1 MKKFTIKGVLD
12 GFRSSVP
19 QPVKPDQ
26 EIVENLRS
34 EHFQVKKT
42 FRHGFP
48 HQPTAVAFDPV
59 QRLLAIGTKSGSLRI
74 LGRPGVDAHVKH
86 EGCSTVVQL
95 QFLINEGALVSATAD
110 DTLHLWNF
118 RQKIPQVV
126 QSLKFQRERITC
138 IHLPLQSKWLYVG
151 TERGNIHILHIE
163 TFVLSGYVINWNKAI
178 EISRKTHPGAVVHL
192 SDNPLDL
199 SKMLIGYES
208 GQIVFWDLKTKNADY
223 RCQSEVP
230 LRSISWHH
238 EGKQFMSS
246 HTDGSLSTWTM
257 RQLKPTNVTHP
268 HAKTTK
274 DGEPEPCKPIQKVE
288 WKLSRSGE
296 AYVIFSGGL
305 AYDTTGR
312 TPSITVIHGKTTT
325 VLEMEHNVID
335 FITLCESPWT
345 SDYQDPYAVVVLL
358 QNDLVVIDLLTPG
371 FPCFENPYPMDIH
384 ESPVTCCAYFADCP
398 SDLVPAFYSVGSKS
412 QKKTGFSEKDW
423 PISGGEWS
431 SSSSS
436 YNEIILTGHADGSIK
451 FWDASAGTLQ
461 VLYKLKTAKLFE
473 KGRTRSTDSEEDPL
487 AIQLIYLCPE
497 SRKLAIAGSGKHV
510 VLFKFKKV
518 ESMSEVVTLEIS
530 LTADSG
536 KEIESSSDHDS
547 PAGGN
552 TSGTGESKVN
562 ESNQL
567 LKVKTGLQKR
577 APGFQATLICLTVAP
592 NGEQPENI
600 TALSLNS
607 SYGLMAYGNESGLA
621 IIDIVQKISLI
632 VINTTDIGSNMDPC
646 QRVLRSPKRQDDL
659 KRENEDKMK
668 SPSTDQLTMCLPTLK
683 QTHRDS
689 TVESEGLLAM
699 VAENVQQPQQCP
711 LRGGDTQIGS
721 NNSKEIAEEPLNET
735 SKPGCTTNEEDCV
748 KNHGWKGLRLKRQL
762 SKVDLKIKSTFSP
775 GLVTSQNGVGT
786 DSSGLKSSIFYCNV
800 NETVSPLSRNES
812 VVSESPLVVEGSSSA
827 PGYDSSTNDCKKREI
842 QHQGKSVTSE
852 GENDG
857 KPTIAQSL
865 NENAIGRSDVAA
877 AAVRPVNL
885 LLAEN
890 EPKAP
895 RLKKIVKMKQS
906 KREGRLLS
914 VPNLKFA
921 KNDPAVCD
929 LRCEETNN
937 TASESF
943 TGNLIRRFS
952 SLRKEK
958 KVPIEVKKKPR
969 AVSSMNGMCM
979 LPVTRR
985 STVVVGG
992 SGGCGEKN
1000 DNADGNNICSSSSSY
1015 GNTGGDGGCDSEC
1028 AIGVSVPRSSI
1039 RSTMNSV
1046 DDDVTGA
1053 IATSRKSFT
1062 LEPRLSRAQ
1071 DKYDSSFQR
1080 SRSSSMSSLENI
1092 TTETISCLTFADS
1105 YTKKSDTSPAPTLWI
1120 GTSLGSVQTVI
1131 FNTPARAERLAYPV
1145 VVSTCNGSTFKLK
1158 GCILSIFFLDCNGA
1172 LIPYSYESWKDDGME
1187 SKERNK
1193 SQGKCTNSRMSPSMN
1208 AQVSTGDGFE
1218 DRQFVVL
1225 ASEKQARVVA
1235 LPSQN
1240 CLYRQQLA
1248 ENHIV
1253 IKAEITSLKDNVC
1266 LVCYVSN
1273 GHIATYSL
1281 PSLRPLIDVDFLP
1294 LIDLSFQT
1302 TKHGIVD
1309 PMLSIWGHQLFVNGD
1324 TDQIAKTLCFSN
1336 RGHGLYLSSP
1346 TEIQKFSVSSQFCG
1360 ELTEMMG
1367 DLFIGHDMPEPPKES
1382 FFKGLFGGG
1391 SRSLDREELFGESS
1405 GRASRTVAKHIPGP
1419 NAGAENLRER
1429 VTTATGEVNM
1439 AHQMVLERGEKLS
1452 QLEERTGRMM
1462 SEAESFSQSAHGL
1475 VLKYKDKK
1483 WYQL

>member
-19 QPVKPDQ
+19 QPVKTDQ
-26 EIVENLRS
+26 EIVENLRP

-48 HQPTAVAFDPV
+48 HQPTALAFDPV

-86 EGCSTVVQL
+86 EGGAAVVQL

-110 DTLHLWNF
+110 DTVHLWNF

-126 QSLKFQRERITC
+126 QSLKFQRDRITC
-138 IHLPLQSKWLYVG
+138 IHLPLQSKWLYIG

-178 EISRKTHPGAVVHL
+178 EVSRKTHPGAVVHL

-199 SKMLIGYES
+199 SKMLIGYTT
-208 GQIVFWDLKTKNADY
+208 GQIVLWDLKTKNADY
-223 RCQSEVP
+223 RCQTDDP
-230 LRSISWHH
+230 LKSITWHH
-238 EGKQFMSS
+238 EGKQFMCS
-246 HTDGSLSTWTM
+246 HTDGSLSTWTV
-257 RQLKPTNVTHP
+257 RQLKPANVTYP
-268 HAKTTK
+268 HAKATK
-274 DGEPEPCKPIQKVE
+274 DGEPELCKPIQKVE
-288 WKLSRSGE
+288 WKLSRSGDT
-296 AYVIFSGGL
+296 YIIFSGGL

-312 TPSITVIHGKTTT
+312 TPSITVIQNGKTTT

-335 FITLCESPWT
+335 FVTLCDSPWA
-345 SDYQDPYAVVVLL
+345 SDFQDPYAVVVLL

-412 QKKTGFSEKDW
+412 QKKTGFSEKEW

-473 KGRTRSTDSEEDPL
+473 KTRTRSIDSEEDPL
-487 AIQLIYLCPE
+487 AIQLIFLCPE

-518 ESMSEVVTLEIS
+518 ESMSEVVTLEICLS
-530 LTADSG
+530 VDPT
-536 KEIESSSDHDS
+536 KEGDNSPDRES
-547 PAGGN
+547 PANTVGN
-552 TSGTGESKVN
+552 VESKN
-562 ESNQL
+562 TEFNHP
-567 LKVKTGLQKR
+567 LKIKTGLQKR
-577 APGFQATLICLTVAP
+577 AAGFQATLICLTTAP
-592 NGEQPENI
+592 IGEQPENI

-607 SYGLMAYGNESGLA
+607 SYGLLAYGNESGLV
-621 IIDIVQKISLI
+621 IVDIVQKISLI
-632 VINTTDIGSNMDPC
+632 VLNTSDIGGGSDPY

-659 KRENEDKMK
+659 RRENEDKAR
-668 SPSTDQLTMCLPTLK
+668 SPSTDQ
-683 QTHRDS
+683 
-689 TVESEGLLAM
+689 
-699 VAENVQQPQQCP
+699 
-711 LRGGDTQIGS
+711 
-721 NNSKEIAEEPLNET
+721 
-735 SKPGCTTNEEDCV
+735 
-748 KNHGWKGLRLKRQL
+748 
-762 SKVDLKIKSTFSP
+762 
-775 GLVTSQNGVGT
+775 
-786 DSSGLKSSIFYCNV
+786 
-800 NETVSPLSRNES
+800 
-812 VVSESPLVVEGSSSA
+812 
-827 PGYDSSTNDCKKREI
+827 
-842 QHQGKSVTSE
+842 
-852 GENDG
+852 
-857 KPTIAQSL
+857 
-865 NENAIGRSDVAA
+865 
-877 AAVRPVNL
+877 
-885 LLAEN
+885 
-890 EPKAP
+890 
-895 RLKKIVKMKQS
+895 
-906 KREGRLLS
+906 
-914 VPNLKFA
+914 
-921 KNDPAVCD
+921 
-929 LRCEETNN
+929 
-937 TASESF
+937 
-943 TGNLIRRFS
+943 
-952 SLRKEK
+952 
-958 KVPIEVKKKPR
+958 
-969 AVSSMNGMCM
+969 MNGMCV
-979 LPVTRR
+979 LPVTGR
-985 STVVVGG
+985 STVGVGGERGDNGDNSDGCSTGSG
-992 SGGCGEKN
+992 SGGGGGGSN
-1000 DNADGNNICSSSSSY
+1000 GAYNSDGGASSNAGACIIRSGTRNAAAGAISGTDEEINMQVSRKGVTLDQRHPRAQGIRKLQKCLSTTTSHFEVDSASGAAAAFPTVSLFYAQRSTEMRSCSSAVPQASLNYQNILTNTRQYSSFGSIVSTANY
-1015 GNTGGDGGCDSEC
+1015 KFDG
-1028 AIGVSVPRSSI
+1028 
-1039 RSTMNSV
+1039 
-1046 DDDVTGA
+1046 
-1053 IATSRKSFT
+1053 
-1062 LEPRLSRAQ
+1062 
-1071 DKYDSSFQR
+1071 SFQR

-1105 YTKKSDTSPAPTLWI
+1105 YTKKTDTNGMPTLWI
-1120 GTSLGSVQTVI
+1120 GTSLGSVTTVV
-1131 FNTPARAERLAYPV
+1131 FNTPAHGERHAHPV

-1158 GCILSIFFLDCNGA
+1158 GCILSMSFLDCNGA
-1172 LIPYSYESWKDDGME
+1172 LIPYLFESWKDENTDG
-1187 SKERNK
+1187 KERNK
-1193 SQGKCTNSRMSPSMN
+1193 SQGKCTNSRMSPSAN
-1208 AQVSTGDGFE
+1208 TQVSGDNFE

-1240 CLYRQQLA
+1240 CVYRQQLA
-1248 ENHIV
+1248 DTHIV
-1253 IKAEITSLKDNVC
+1253 IKAEVTPLKDNVS

-1273 GHIATYSL
+1273 GHITTYSL

-1346 TEIQKFSVSSQFCG
+1346 MEIQKFSVSSEFCA

-1367 DLFIGHDMPEPPKES
+1367 DLFIGHDMPEPPKEG

-1419 NAGAENLRER
+1419 NEALRER
-1429 VTTATGEVNM
+1429 VSSATGEVNM
-1439 AHQMVLERGEKLS
+1439 AHQMVVERGEKLS
-1452 QLEERTGRMM
+1452 QLEERTARMM
-1462 SEAESFSQSAHGL
+1462 SEAENFSTSAHGL
-1475 VLKYKDKK
+1475 MLKYKDKK

>member
-1 MKKFTIKGVLD
+1 MKKFTIKGVFD

-26 EIVENLRS
+26 EIVENSRP

-86 EGCSTVVQL
+86 DGGSAVVQL
-95 QFLINEGALVSATAD
+95 QFLVNEGALVSATAD

-151 TERGNIHILHIE
+151 TERGNIHVLHIE

-178 EISRKTHPGAVVHL
+178 EVFRKTHPGAVVHL

-208 GQIVFWDLKTKNADY
+208 GQIVLWDLKLKNAEY
-223 RCQSEVP
+223 RCLCEVP

-238 EGKQFMSS
+238 EGKQFMCS
-246 HTDGSLSTWTM
+246 HTDGSLSTWTV
-257 RQLKPTNVTHP
+257 RQVKPTSVTHP

-274 DGEPEPCKPIQKVE
+274 DGEPEPCKSIQKVE

-335 FITLCESPWT
+335 FITLCENPWT
-345 SDYQDPYAVVVLL
+345 SDYQEPYAVVVLL
-358 QNDLVVIDLLTPG
+358 HNDLVVIDLLTPG

-384 ESPVTCCAYFADCP
+384 ESPVTCCAYFADCL

-436 YNEIILTGHADGSIK
+436 YNEIIVTGHADGSIK
-451 FWDASAGTLQ
+451 FWDASAGSLQ

-473 KGRTRSTDSEEDPL
+473 KGRTRSIDSEDDPL
-487 AIQLIYLCPE
+487 AIQLIFLCPE

-530 LTADSG
+530 LTPNTDQP
-536 KEIESSSDHDS
+536 KEVESSSDHDS
-547 PAGGN
+547 PAGN
-552 TSGTGESKVN
+552 TSGSSETKNS
-562 ESNQL
+562 ESNQP
-567 LKVKTGLQKR
+567 LKVKSGLQKR
-577 APGFQATLICLTVAP
+577 AAGFQATLVCLTVAP
-592 NGEQPENI
+592 SGEQPENI
-600 TALSLNS
+600 TALSLNT
-607 SYGLMAYGNESGLA
+607 SYGLMAYGNETGLVV
-621 IIDIVQKISLI
+621 IDIVQKISL
-632 VINTTDIGSNMDPC
+632 VVLSTADIGGNSDPC

-659 KRENEDKMK
+659 KRETEDKAR
-668 SPSTDQLTMCLPTLK
+668 SPSTDQ
-683 QTHRDS
+683 
-689 TVESEGLLAM
+689 
-699 VAENVQQPQQCP
+699 VQISFAVFP
-711 LRGGDTQIGS
+711 D
-721 NNSKEIAEEPLNET
+721 
-735 SKPGCTTNEEDCV
+735 
-748 KNHGWKGLRLKRQL
+748 
-762 SKVDLKIKSTFSP
+762 SKVDS
-775 GLVTSQNGVGT
+775 
-786 DSSGLKSSIFYCNV
+786 
-800 NETVSPLSRNES
+800 
-812 VVSESPLVVEGSSSA
+812 
-827 PGYDSSTNDCKKREI
+827 
-842 QHQGKSVTSE
+842 
-852 GENDG
+852 
-857 KPTIAQSL
+857 
-865 NENAIGRSDVAA
+865 
-877 AAVRPVNL
+877 
-885 LLAEN
+885 
-890 EPKAP
+890 
-895 RLKKIVKMKQS
+895 
-906 KREGRLLS
+906 
-914 VPNLKFA
+914 
-921 KNDPAVCD
+921 
-929 LRCEETNN
+929 
-937 TASESF
+937 
-943 TGNLIRRFS
+943 
-952 SLRKEK
+952 
-958 KVPIEVKKKPR
+958 
-969 AVSSMNGMCM
+969 
-979 LPVTRR
+979 
-985 STVVVGG
+985 
-992 SGGCGEKN
+992 
-1000 DNADGNNICSSSSSY
+1000 
-1015 GNTGGDGGCDSEC
+1015 
-1028 AIGVSVPRSSI
+1028 
-1039 RSTMNSV
+1039 
-1046 DDDVTGA
+1046 
-1053 IATSRKSFT
+1053 
-1062 LEPRLSRAQ
+1062 

-1105 YTKKSDTSPAPTLWI
+1105 YTKKTDTCPVPTLWI
-1120 GTSLGSVQTVI
+1120 GTSLGSIQTVI
-1131 FNTPARAERLAYPV
+1131 FNTPARADRHAHPV

-1158 GCILSIFFLDCNGA
+1158 GCILSIAFLDCNGA
-1172 LIPYSYESWKDDGME
+1172 LIPYSFESWKDDSAEG
-1187 SKERNK
+1187 KDRNK
-1193 SQGKCTNSRMSPSMN
+1193 NQGKSTNTRMSPSMTTQ
-1208 AQVSTGDGFE
+1208 AAAGDGFE

-1225 ASEKQARVVA
+1225 VSEKQARVLA

-1248 ENHIV
+1248 ETHIV
-1253 IKAEITSLKDNVC
+1253 IKADITTIKDNVC

-1281 PSLRPLIDVDFLP
+1281 PSLRPLIEVDFLP

-1336 RGHGLYLSSP
+1336 KGHGLYLSSP
-1346 TEIQKFSVSSQFCG
+1346 TEIQKFSVSSEFCG

-1382 FFKGLFGGG
+1382 FFKGLFGVG

-1419 NAGAENLRER
+1419 SEAMRER
-1429 VTTATGEVNM
+1429 VSTATGEVNM
-1439 AHQMVLERGEKLS
+1439 AHQMVLERGDKLS
-1452 QLEERTGRMM
+1452 QLEERTARMM
-1462 SEAESFSQSAHGL
+1462 TEAEGFSTSAHGL
-1475 VLKYKDKK
+1475 MLKYKDKK

>member
-26 EIVENLRS
+26 EIVENLRP

-74 LGRPGVDAHVKH
+74 LGRPGVDAHVRH
-86 EGCSTVVQL
+86 EGCTAVVQL

-151 TERGNIHILHIE
+151 TERGNIHVLHIE

-178 EISRKTHPGAVVHL
+178 EVSRKTHPGAVVHL

-208 GQIVFWDLKTKNADY
+208 GQMVFWDLKTKNAEY
-223 RCQSEVP
+223 RCHSDVP
-230 LRSISWHH
+230 LKSISWHH
-238 EGKQFMSS
+238 EGKQFMCS
-246 HTDGSLSTWTM
+246 HTDGSLATWTV
-257 RQLKPTNVTHP
+257 RQVKPTNITHP

-335 FITLCESPWT
+335 FITLCENPWT

-431 SSSSS
+431 SSSSG

-473 KGRTRSTDSEEDPL
+473 KGRTRSIDSEEDPL
-487 AIQLIYLCPE
+487 AIQLIFLCPE
-497 SRKLAIAGSGKHV
+497 SRKLAIAGSGRHV

-530 LTADSG
+530 LTADPA

-547 PAGGN
+547 PAGN
-552 TSGTGESKVN
+552 TSGSSESKNN
-562 ESNQL
+562 ESNQP

-577 APGFQATLICLTVAP
+577 AAGFQATLVCLTIA
-592 NGEQPENI
+592 NIGEQAENI

-607 SYGLMAYGNESGLA
+607 SYGLMAYGNESGIV

-632 VINTTDIGSNMDPC
+632 VLNTADIGGNTDPC
-646 QRVLRSPKRQDDL
+646 QRVLRSPKRQDEL
-659 KRENEDKMK
+659 KRENEDKAR
-668 SPSTDQLTMCLPTLK
+668 SPSTDQ
-683 QTHRDS
+683 
-689 TVESEGLLAM
+689 
-699 VAENVQQPQQCP
+699 VQISFAVFP
-711 LRGGDTQIGS
+711 D
-721 NNSKEIAEEPLNET
+721 
-735 SKPGCTTNEEDCV
+735 
-748 KNHGWKGLRLKRQL
+748 
-762 SKVDLKIKSTFSP
+762 SKVD
-775 GLVTSQNGVGT
+775 
-786 DSSGLKSSIFYCNV
+786 SGRV
-800 NETVSPLSRNES
+800 
-812 VVSESPLVVEGSSSA
+812 
-827 PGYDSSTNDCKKREI
+827 
-842 QHQGKSVTSE
+842 
-852 GENDG
+852 
-857 KPTIAQSL
+857 
-865 NENAIGRSDVAA
+865 
-877 AAVRPVNL
+877 
-885 LLAEN
+885 
-890 EPKAP
+890 
-895 RLKKIVKMKQS
+895 
-906 KREGRLLS
+906 
-914 VPNLKFA
+914 
-921 KNDPAVCD
+921 
-929 LRCEETNN
+929 
-937 TASESF
+937 
-943 TGNLIRRFS
+943 
-952 SLRKEK
+952 
-958 KVPIEVKKKPR
+958 
-969 AVSSMNGMCM
+969 
-979 LPVTRR
+979 
-985 STVVVGG
+985 
-992 SGGCGEKN
+992 
-1000 DNADGNNICSSSSSY
+1000 
-1015 GNTGGDGGCDSEC
+1015 
-1028 AIGVSVPRSSI
+1028 
-1039 RSTMNSV
+1039 
-1046 DDDVTGA
+1046 
-1053 IATSRKSFT
+1053 
-1062 LEPRLSRAQ
+1062 

-1105 YTKKSDTSPAPTLWI
+1105 YTKKSDTSPVPTLWI
-1120 GTSLGSVQTVI
+1120 GTSLGSIQTVI
-1131 FNTPARAERLAYPV
+1131 FNTPARGERHAHPV

-1158 GCILSIFFLDCNGA
+1158 GCILSMFFLDCNGA
-1172 LIPYSYESWKDDGME
+1172 LIPYSYESWKDDSME
-1187 SKERNK
+1187 SKERNR
-1193 SQGKCTNSRMSPSMN
+1193 SQGKCNSRTSSPSMN
-1208 AQVSTGDGFE
+1208 TQVATGEGFE

-1240 CLYRQQLA
+1240 CQYRQQLA
-1248 ENHIV
+1248 ESHIV

-1266 LVCYVSN
+1266 LVCYISN
-1273 GHIATYSL
+1273 GHITTYSL

-1367 DLFIGHDMPEPPKES
+1367 DLFTGHDMPEPPKES

-1419 NAGAENLRER
+1419 NAATENMRER
-1429 VTTATGEVNM
+1429 VTTATGEVNV

-1462 SEAESFSQSAHGL
+1462 SEAEGFSQSAHGL
-1475 VLKYKDKK
+1475 MLKYKDKK

>member
-26 EIVENLRS
+26 EIVENLRP

-74 LGRPGVDAHVKH
+74 LGRSGVDAHVKH
-86 EGCSTVVQL
+86 EGCTAVIQL

-151 TERGNIHILHIE
+151 TERGNIHVLHIE

-178 EISRKTHPGAVVHL
+178 DISRKTHPGAVVHL

-208 GQIVFWDLKTKNADY
+208 GQIVLWDLKTRNADY
-223 RCQSEVP
+223 RCQSDVP
-230 LRSISWHH
+230 LKSISWHH
-238 EGKQFMSS
+238 EGKQFMCS
-246 HTDGSLSTWTM
+246 HTDGSLSTWTV
-257 RQLKPTNVTHP
+257 RQVKSTNVTYP

-274 DGEPEPCKPIQKVE
+274 DGEPEPCKSIQKVE

-371 FPCFENPYPMDIH
+371 FPCLENPYPMDIH

-473 KGRTRSTDSEEDPL
+473 KGRTRSIDSEEDPL
-487 AIQLIYLCPE
+487 AIQLMFLCPE

-518 ESMSEVVTLEIS
+518 ESMSEVVTLEVS
-530 LTADSG
+530 LSADPG
-536 KEIESSSDHDS
+536 KEAEGSPEHDS
-547 PAGGN
+547 PAGN
-552 TSGTGESKVN
+552 TSGSSEAKNT
-562 ESNQL
+562 ESNQSV
-567 LKVKTGLQKR
+567 KVKSGLQKR
-577 APGFQATLICLTVAP
+577 APGFQATLICLTVAAS
-592 NGEQPENI
+592 GEQPENI
-600 TALSLNS
+600 TALCLNS
-607 SYGLMAYGNESGLA
+607 SYGLMAYGNESGVV
-621 IIDIVQKISLI
+621 IIDIVQKLSLL
-632 VINTTDIGSNMDPC
+632 VLNTADIGGGTDPY

-659 KRENEDKMK
+659 KRENEDKAR
-668 SPSTDQLTMCLPTLK
+668 SPSTDQ
-683 QTHRDS
+683 
-689 TVESEGLLAM
+689 
-699 VAENVQQPQQCP
+699 VQISFAVFP
-711 LRGGDTQIGS
+711 D
-721 NNSKEIAEEPLNET
+721 
-735 SKPGCTTNEEDCV
+735 
-748 KNHGWKGLRLKRQL
+748 
-762 SKVDLKIKSTFSP
+762 SKVDS
-775 GLVTSQNGVGT
+775 
-786 DSSGLKSSIFYCNV
+786 
-800 NETVSPLSRNES
+800 
-812 VVSESPLVVEGSSSA
+812 
-827 PGYDSSTNDCKKREI
+827 
-842 QHQGKSVTSE
+842 
-852 GENDG
+852 
-857 KPTIAQSL
+857 
-865 NENAIGRSDVAA
+865 
-877 AAVRPVNL
+877 
-885 LLAEN
+885 
-890 EPKAP
+890 
-895 RLKKIVKMKQS
+895 
-906 KREGRLLS
+906 
-914 VPNLKFA
+914 
-921 KNDPAVCD
+921 
-929 LRCEETNN
+929 
-937 TASESF
+937 
-943 TGNLIRRFS
+943 
-952 SLRKEK
+952 
-958 KVPIEVKKKPR
+958 
-969 AVSSMNGMCM
+969 
-979 LPVTRR
+979 
-985 STVVVGG
+985 
-992 SGGCGEKN
+992 
-1000 DNADGNNICSSSSSY
+1000 
-1015 GNTGGDGGCDSEC
+1015 
-1028 AIGVSVPRSSI
+1028 
-1039 RSTMNSV
+1039 
-1046 DDDVTGA
+1046 
-1053 IATSRKSFT
+1053 
-1062 LEPRLSRAQ
+1062 

-1105 YTKKSDTSPAPTLWI
+1105 YTKKSDTIPVPTLWI
-1120 GTSLGSVQTVI
+1120 GTSLGSIQTVT
-1131 FNTPARAERLAYPV
+1131 FNTPARGERHAQAV
-1145 VVSTCNGSTFKLK
+1145 VVSSCSILSSTDGSTFKLK
-1158 GCILSIFFLDCNGA
+1158 GCILSMSFLDCNGA
-1172 LIPYSYESWKDDGME
+1172 LIPYSYESWRDDSVDG
-1187 SKERNK
+1187 KERNR
-1193 SQGKCTNSRMSPSMN
+1193 SQGKCTNSRTSPSMN
-1208 AQVSTGDGFE
+1208 TQTSTGDGFE

-1225 ASEKQARVVA
+1225 ASEKQARVLA

-1248 ENHIV
+1248 ETHIV
-1253 IKAEITSLKDNVC
+1253 IKAEITTIKDNVC

-1324 TDQIAKTLCFSN
+1324 TDQIAKTLCFSY

-1419 NAGAENLRER
+1419 TATTEPIRER
-1429 VTTATGEVNM
+1429 VTTACGEVNM
-1439 AHQMVLERGEKLS
+1439 AHQMVLERGDKLS
-1452 QLEERTGRMM
+1452 QLEDRTARMM
-1462 SEAESFSQSAHGL
+1462 SEAEGFSQSAHGL
-1475 VLKYKDKK
+1475 MVKYKDKK

>member
-26 EIVENLRS
+26 EIVENLRP

-86 EGCSTVVQL
+86 EGCTAVIQL

-151 TERGNIHILHIE
+151 TERGNIHVLHIE

-223 RCQSEVP
+223 RCQTDVP

-238 EGKQFMSS
+238 EGKQFMCS
-246 HTDGSLSTWTM
+246 HTDGSLSTWTV
-257 RQLKPTNVTHP
+257 RQVKPTNVTHP

-296 AYVIFSGGL
+296 VYVIFSGGL

-335 FITLCESPWT
+335 FITLCENPWT

-358 QNDLVVIDLLTPG
+358 QNDLVVIDLSTPG

-431 SSSSS
+431 SSSSG

-473 KGRTRSTDSEEDPL
+473 KGRTRSIDSEEDPL
-487 AIQLIYLCPE
+487 AIQLIFLCPE
-497 SRKLAIAGSGKHV
+497 SRKLAIAGSGRHV

-530 LTADSG
+530 LTADPV
-536 KEIESSSDHDS
+536 KEVESSSDHDS
-547 PAGGN
+547 PAGN
-552 TSGTGESKVN
+552 TSGSSESKNN
-562 ESNQL
+562 ESNQS

-577 APGFQATLICLTVAP
+577 AAGFQATLVCLTIT
-592 NGEQPENI
+592 NSGEQTENI

-607 SYGLMAYGNESGLA
+607 SYGLMAYGNESGIV

-632 VINTTDIGSNMDPC
+632 VLNTGDIGGNTDPG
-646 QRVLRSPKRQDDL
+646 QRVLRSPKRQDEL
-659 KRENEDKMK
+659 KRENEDKAR
-668 SPSTDQLTMCLPTLK
+668 SPSTDQ
-683 QTHRDS
+683 
-689 TVESEGLLAM
+689 
-699 VAENVQQPQQCP
+699 
-711 LRGGDTQIGS
+711 
-721 NNSKEIAEEPLNET
+721 
-735 SKPGCTTNEEDCV
+735 
-748 KNHGWKGLRLKRQL
+748 
-762 SKVDLKIKSTFSP
+762 
-775 GLVTSQNGVGT
+775 
-786 DSSGLKSSIFYCNV
+786 
-800 NETVSPLSRNES
+800 
-812 VVSESPLVVEGSSSA
+812 
-827 PGYDSSTNDCKKREI
+827 
-842 QHQGKSVTSE
+842 
-852 GENDG
+852 
-857 KPTIAQSL
+857 
-865 NENAIGRSDVAA
+865 
-877 AAVRPVNL
+877 
-885 LLAEN
+885 
-890 EPKAP
+890 
-895 RLKKIVKMKQS
+895 
-906 KREGRLLS
+906 
-914 VPNLKFA
+914 
-921 KNDPAVCD
+921 
-929 LRCEETNN
+929 
-937 TASESF
+937 
-943 TGNLIRRFS
+943 
-952 SLRKEK
+952 
-958 KVPIEVKKKPR
+958 
-969 AVSSMNGMCM
+969 MNGMCM

-985 STVVVGG
+985 GTMVVGG
-992 SGGCGEKN
+992 SGCGEKG
-1000 DNADGNNICSSSSSY
+1000 DNADSNSSSPCG
-1015 GNTGGDGGCDSEC
+1015 GNAGDGGCNSESSGGPSTSGVGTPRL
-1028 AIGVSVPRSSI
+1028 AIHNTVNTG
-1039 RSTMNSV
+1039 
-1046 DDDVTGA
+1046 DDD
-1053 IATSRKSFT
+1053 IAGSNANSRKPLT
-1062 LEPRLSRAQ
+1062 IEPRQSRAQ
-1071 DKYDSSFQR
+1071 GIRKLQKCLSTTTNHYELDSSSLNNFPTTSLLSSHRSAEIRGYPSTAPQASFNYQNILSNTRQYNSFDKYDSSFQR

-1105 YTKKSDTSPAPTLWI
+1105 YTKKGDTSPVPTLWI
-1120 GTSLGSVQTVI
+1120 GTSLGSIQTVI
-1131 FNTPARAERLAYPV
+1131 FNTPARGERHAHPV

-1158 GCILSIFFLDCNGA
+1158 GCILSMSFLDCNGA
-1172 LIPYSYESWKDDGME
+1172 LIPYSYESWKDDSMD
-1187 SKERNK
+1187 SKERNR
-1193 SQGKCTNSRMSPSMN
+1193 SQGKCNSRMSSPSMN
-1208 AQVSTGDGFE
+1208 TQAATGEGFE

-1225 ASEKQARVVA
+1225 TSEKQARVVA

-1248 ENHIV
+1248 ETHIV
-1253 IKAEITSLKDNVC
+1253 IKAEFTTIKDNVC

-1273 GHIATYSL
+1273 GHVATYSL

-1419 NAGAENLRER
+1419 NAGAESLRER

-1462 SEAESFSQSAHGL
+1462 SEAEGFSQSAHGL
-1475 VLKYKDKK
+1475 MLKYKDKK

>member
-26 EIVENLRS
+26 EIVENLRP

-48 HQPTAVAFDPV
+48 HQPTALAFDPV

-74 LGRPGVDAHVKH
+74 LGSPGVDTHVKH
-86 EGCSTVVQL
+86 EECAAVLQL

-126 QSLKFQRERITC
+126 QSLKFQRDRITC

-178 EISRKTHPGAVVHL
+178 EVSRKTHPGAVVHL

-199 SKMLIGYES
+199 SKILIGYQT
-208 GQIVFWDLKTKNADY
+208 GQIVLWDLKSKTADY
-223 RCQSEVP
+223 RCQTDEQ
-230 LRSISWHH
+230 LKSITWHH
-238 EGKQFMSS
+238 EGKQFMCS
-246 HTDGSLSTWTM
+246 HTNGSLSTWTV
-257 RQLKPTNVTHP
+257 RQLKPTSVTFP
-268 HAKTTK
+268 HAKTTN
-274 DGEPEPCKPIQKVE
+274 GEPEPCKPIQKVE

-296 AYVIFSGGL
+296 AYIIFSGGL
-305 AYDTTGR
+305 ACDVTGR
-312 TPSITVIHGKTTT
+312 TPSITIIQGKTTT
-325 VLEMEHNVID
+325 VLEMEHTVID
-335 FITLCESPWT
+335 FVTLCDNPWA
-345 SDYQDPYAVVVLL
+345 SDFQDPYAVVVLL

-371 FPCFENPYPMDIH
+371 FPCFENPYPMNIH

-412 QKKTGFSEKDW
+412 QKKTGFSEKEW

-431 SSSSS
+431 PNSSS

-461 VLYKLKTAKLFE
+461 ILYKLKTAKLFE
-473 KGRTRSTDSEEDPL
+473 KTKTHSIDSEEDPL

-518 ESMSEVVTLEIS
+518 ESMSEVVTLEICLS
-530 LTADSG
+530 VDSSR
-536 KEIESSSDHDS
+536 EAENSPDHES
-547 PAGGN
+547 PATGN
-552 TSGTGESKVN
+552 TVGNVESKITDFN
-562 ESNQL
+562 HP

-577 APGFQATLICLTVAP
+577 AAGFQATLICLTTAP
-592 NGEQPENI
+592 SGEQPENI
-600 TALSLNS
+600 TSLSLNS
-607 SYGLMAYGNESGLA
+607 SYGLLAYGNESGLV

-632 VINTTDIGSNMDPC
+632 VLNTSDLGGSDP
-646 QRVLRSPKRQDDL
+646 QRVLRSPKRQDDS
-659 KRENEDKMK
+659 KRENEDKAR
-668 SPSTDQLTMCLPTLK
+668 SPSTDQVQISFAVFP
-683 QTHRDS
+683 DS
-689 TVESEGLLAM
+689 KLDSG
-699 VAENVQQPQQCP
+699 
-711 LRGGDTQIGS
+711 R
-721 NNSKEIAEEPLNET
+721 
-735 SKPGCTTNEEDCV
+735 
-748 KNHGWKGLRLKRQL
+748 
-762 SKVDLKIKSTFSP
+762 VDKF
-775 GLVTSQNGVGT
+775 
-786 DSSGLKSSIFYCNV
+786 
-800 NETVSPLSRNES
+800 
-812 VVSESPLVVEGSSSA
+812 
-827 PGYDSSTNDCKKREI
+827 
-842 QHQGKSVTSE
+842 
-852 GENDG
+852 DG
-857 KPTIAQSL
+857 
-865 NENAIGRSDVAA
+865 
-877 AAVRPVNL
+877 
-885 LLAEN
+885 
-890 EPKAP
+890 
-895 RLKKIVKMKQS
+895 
-906 KREGRLLS
+906 
-914 VPNLKFA
+914 
-921 KNDPAVCD
+921 
-929 LRCEETNN
+929 
-937 TASESF
+937 
-943 TGNLIRRFS
+943 
-952 SLRKEK
+952 
-958 KVPIEVKKKPR
+958 
-969 AVSSMNGMCM
+969 
-979 LPVTRR
+979 
-985 STVVVGG
+985 
-992 SGGCGEKN
+992 
-1000 DNADGNNICSSSSSY
+1000 
-1015 GNTGGDGGCDSEC
+1015 
-1028 AIGVSVPRSSI
+1028 
-1039 RSTMNSV
+1039 
-1046 DDDVTGA
+1046 
-1053 IATSRKSFT
+1053 
-1062 LEPRLSRAQ
+1062 
-1071 DKYDSSFQR
+1071 SFQR

-1105 YTKKSDTSPAPTLWI
+1105 YTKKNDTNGMPTLWI
-1120 GTSLGSVQTVI
+1120 GTSLGSVQTVV
-1131 FNTPARAERLAYPV
+1131 FNTPAHGERNAHPV

-1158 GCILSIFFLDCNGA
+1158 GCILSTSFLDCNGA
-1172 LIPYSYESWKDDGME
+1172 LIPYLYESWKDENTDG
-1187 SKERNK
+1187 KDRNK
-1193 SQGKCTNSRMSPSMN
+1193 SQGKGTNSRMPPSMN
-1208 AQVSTGDGFE
+1208 TQISGDNFE

-1240 CLYRQQLA
+1240 CVYRQQLA
-1248 ENHIV
+1248 ETHIV
-1253 IKAEITSLKDNVC
+1253 IKAEVTSLKDNVC

-1273 GHIATYSL
+1273 GHITTYSL

-1346 TEIQKFSVSSQFCG
+1346 MEIQKFSVSSEFCA

-1367 DLFIGHDMPEPPKES
+1367 DLFIGHDMPGPPKES

-1419 NAGAENLRER
+1419 NEALRER
-1429 VTTATGEVNM
+1429 VSSATGEVNM
-1439 AHQMVLERGEKLS
+1439 AHQMVVERGEKLS

-1462 SEAESFSQSAHGL
+1462 SEAENFSQSAHGL
-1475 VLKYKDKK
+1475 MLKYKDKK

>member
-12 GFRSSVP
+12 GFRSSIP
-19 QPVKPDQ
+19 QPAKSDQ

-74 LGRPGVDAHVKH
+74 LGRPGVDVHVKH
-86 EGCSTVVQL
+86 EGCSAVMQL
-95 QFLINEGALVSATAD
+95 QFLINEGALISATTD

-126 QSLKFQRERITC
+126 QSLKFQRDRITC

-151 TERGNIHILHIE
+151 TERGNIHVLHIE

-192 SDNPLDL
+192 SDIPLDL
-199 SKMLIGYES
+199 SKILIGYES
-208 GQIVFWDLKTKNADY
+208 GQIVFWDLKTKSADY
-223 RCQSEVP
+223 RCHSDEP
-230 LRSISWHH
+230 LKSITWHH

-246 HTDGSLSTWTM
+246 HSDGSLLTWTV

-268 HAKTTK
+268 HAKATK
-274 DGEPEPCKPIQKVE
+274 DGEPEPCKSIQKVE

-325 VLEMEHNVID
+325 VLEMEHNVVD

-345 SDYQDPYAVVVLL
+345 SDFQDPYAVVVLL
-358 QNDLVVIDLLTPG
+358 QNDLVIIDLLTPG

-412 QKKTGFSEKDW
+412 QKKTGFSEKEW

-473 KGRTRSTDSEEDPL
+473 KSRVRSVDSEEDPL

-497 SRKLAIAGSGKHV
+497 SRKLAIAGSGKYV
-510 VLFKFKKV
+510 VLFKFKKA
-518 ESMSEVVTLEIS
+518 ESISEVVTLEIS
-530 LTADSG
+530 LG
-536 KEIESSSDHDS
+536 QNLLREIETSPDHDA
-547 PAGGN
+547 PATGN
-552 TSGTGESKVN
+552 VPSGGESKHTSEYN
-562 ESNQL
+562 HP

-577 APGFQATLICLTVAP
+577 VAGFQATLICLTIAP
-592 NGEQPENI
+592 SGEQTENI

-607 SYGLMAYGNESGLA
+607 SYGLMAYGNETGLV

-632 VINTTDIGSNMDPC
+632 VLHTADLGGSGDPY
-646 QRVLRSPKRQDDL
+646 QRVLRSPKRQDDS
-659 KRENEDKMK
+659 KRENEDKAR
-668 SPSTDQLTMCLPTLK
+668 SPSADQLTTMCLPTLK
-683 QTHRDS
+683 Q
-689 TVESEGLLAM
+689 M
-699 VAENVQQPQQCP
+699 
-711 LRGGDTQIGS
+711 
-721 NNSKEIAEEPLNET
+721 NEMYV
-735 SKPGCTTNEEDCV
+735 S
-748 KNHGWKGLRLKRQL
+748 
-762 SKVDLKIKSTFSP
+762 
-775 GLVTSQNGVGT
+775 LVTGRNVVG
-786 DSSGLKSSIFYCNV
+786 
-800 NETVSPLSRNES
+800 
-812 VVSESPLVVEGSSSA
+812 SA
-827 PGYDSSTNDCKKREI
+827 
-842 QHQGKSVTSE
+842 
-852 GENDG
+852 
-857 KPTIAQSL
+857 
-865 NENAIGRSDVAA
+865 
-877 AAVRPVNL
+877 
-885 LLAEN
+885 
-890 EPKAP
+890 
-895 RLKKIVKMKQS
+895 
-906 KREGRLLS
+906 
-914 VPNLKFA
+914 
-921 KNDPAVCD
+921 
-929 LRCEETNN
+929 
-937 TASESF
+937 
-943 TGNLIRRFS
+943 GN
-952 SLRKEK
+952 
-958 KVPIEVKKKPR
+958 
-969 AVSSMNGMCM
+969 
-979 LPVTRR
+979 
-985 STVVVGG
+985 VGG
-992 SGGCGEKN
+992 SSGRIDKF
-1000 DNADGNNICSSSSSY
+1000 DG
-1015 GNTGGDGGCDSEC
+1015 
-1028 AIGVSVPRSSI
+1028 
-1039 RSTMNSV
+1039 
-1046 DDDVTGA
+1046 
-1053 IATSRKSFT
+1053 
-1062 LEPRLSRAQ
+1062 
-1071 DKYDSSFQR
+1071 SFQR

-1105 YTKKSDTSPAPTLWI
+1105 YTKKSDTSTLPTLWV
-1120 GTSLGSVQTVI
+1120 GTSLGSIQTIV
-1131 FNTPARAERLAYPV
+1131 FNPPVPGERHSYPV

-1158 GCILSIFFLDCNGA
+1158 GCILSMSFLDCNGA
-1172 LIPYSYESWKDDGME
+1172 LIPYSFESWRDENVDAG
-1187 SKERNK
+1187 KERNK
-1193 SQGKCTNSRMSPSMN
+1193 NQGKCNSRLSPSLN
-1208 AQVSTGDGFE
+1208 AQVTTGDGFE

-1225 ASEKQARVVA
+1225 TSEKQARVVA
-1235 LPSQN
+1235 LPSQD
-1240 CLYRQQLA
+1240 CVYRQQLA
-1248 ENHIV
+1248 ETHIV
-1253 IKAEITSLKDNVC
+1253 IKAEVTTLKDNVC

-1273 GHIATYSL
+1273 GHVSTYSL

-1294 LIDLSFQT
+1294 LTDLSFQT

-1346 TEIQKFSVSSQFCG
+1346 TEIQKFSISSEFCG

-1382 FFKGLFGGG
+1382 FFRGLFGGG

-1419 NAGAENLRER
+1419 NAGTENMRER
-1429 VTTATGEVNM
+1429 VTGITGEIAQ
-1439 AHQMVLERGEKLS
+1439 AHHMVVERGEKLS
-1452 QLEERTGRMM
+1452 HLEERTARMM
-1462 SEAESFSQSAHGL
+1462 SEAENFSTSAHGL
-1475 VLKYKDKK
+1475 MLKYKDKK